1 MTGTAFPLRLQHRP
15 AGKVFDVNARNVER
29 EEGQYAELR
38 PGYTEADEDRWVPE
52 HGKSVYRSSFER
64 DRARLLHSSALRRL
78 GAKTQVVSPHVDDF
92 SRTRLTHSLEVAQVG
107 RDLGRMLGCDPDV
120 VDAAC
125 LSHDLGHPPFGH
137 NGETVLNELAAGIGG
152 FEGNAQTLR
161 ILTRLETKRFHPDG
175 RSAGLNLTR
184 ASLDAAVKYP
194 WRAHEAPLKADGTR
208 SQKFGAYEDDLD
220 VFFWIRQ
227 GVESMGKSMEAQVMD
242 AADDIAYSVHDVE
255 DGIVNGRFQ
264 LKFLDDDI
272 QRRRVIQTTQQWYL
286 PDAEEDRIEA
296 ALERLASSENWVK
309 ESDGSRRSLAAL
321 KNMTSELIGR
331 FCNAF
336 WAATR
341 EAYGEK
347 PLVRHEAHLVV
358 PQETLEEICLMKGIA
373 ANYIMASREQMPV
386 YVRQRE
392 VIEALHALL
401 LETGDRFL
409 DPPFQADF
417 HAAADDA
424 GRHRAIIDQIA
435 SLTDGACLEWYAT
448 LVHGKPVTSPLFG

>member
-1 MTGTAFPLRLQHRP
+1 MN
-15 AGKVFDVNARNVER
+15 VRNVER
-29 EEGQYAELR
+29 LEGQYAALA

-78 GAKTQVVSPHVDDF
+78 GAKTQVVAPSNDDF

-107 RDLGRMLGCDPDV
+107 RELGRMLGCDPDV

-137 NGETVLNELAAGIGG
+137 HGEKVLNDLAEDIGG

-161 ILTRLETKRFHPDG
+161 ILARLETKRFHPDG

-194 WRAHEAPLKADGTR
+194 WRAHQAPLKPDGTR
-208 SQKFGAYEDDLD
+208 SQKFGAYEDDLE
-220 VFFWIRQ
+220 VFFWMRR
-227 GVESMGKSMEAQVMD
+227 GVEGTRKSMEAQVMD

-264 LKFLDDDI
+264 LKFLTDPV
-272 QRRRVIQTTQQWYL
+272 QRARVIQTTQEWYL
-286 PDAEEDRIEA
+286 PGTPEDRVAAAIARLEA
-296 ALERLASSENWVK
+296 AENWVL
-309 ESDGSRRSLAAL
+309 ESDGSRRALAAL

-331 FCNAF
+331 FCHAF
-336 WAATR
+336 WSATR
-341 EAYGEK
+341 ETHGDK
-347 PLVRHEAHLVV
+347 PLVRHEADLVI
-358 PQETLEEICLMKGIA
+358 PEETLDEICVMKGIA
-373 ANYIMASREQMPV
+373 AHYIMASREQLPV
-386 YVRQRE
+386 YARQTE
-392 VIEALHALL
+392 VLRALHGLL
-401 LETGDRFL
+401 AETGDRFL
-409 DPPFQADF
+409 EPPFQADF
-417 HAAADDA
+417 RAADDDA
-424 GRHRAIIDQIA
+424 GRHRALIDQIA

-448 LVHGKPVTSPLFG
+448 LVKGQPVSSALFA